1 MSRVPSR
8 QSSTCSTI
16 AQGGPRLLGV
26 HSRGSA
32 GASQRSGSSVNST
45 PCLSR
50 DNSRNSGTG
59 SASGVGAQQNSM
71 HVQTSFDSGFGVHSY
86 LGKDGK
92 RETVVND
99 VYKKGG
105 TGNAASQPTPLV
117 TVINAD
123 SEQAG
128 AKQGSSGV
136 GAFLGARPIISG
148 APSPRQ
154 LSRQGSSIESSTVH
168 THTVECTGSARLHQP
183 VTAHSRGSPTSNE
196 CDFHCC
202 SLHAG
207 HSSQSTHKTV
217 ATSPVQVS
225 NITRL

>member
-1 MSRVPSR
+1 MAWKPSNR
-8 QSSTCSTI
+8 T
-16 AQGGPRLLGV
+16 ALYLG
-26 HSRGSA
+26 A

-59 SASGVGAQQNSM
+59 SGGAQQNSM

-92 RETVVND
+92 RETVANE

-105 TGNAASQPTPLV
+105 SGNAAGHPTPLV

-123 SEQAG
+123 SEQVG
-128 AKQGSSGV
+128 AKQATSGA

-154 LSRQGSSIESSTVH
+154 LSRQAIMSN
-168 THTVECTGSARLHQP
+168 QP
-183 VTAHSRGSPTSNE
+183 IFN
-196 CDFHCC
+196 
-202 SLHAG
+202 
-207 HSSQSTHKTV
+207 Q
-217 ATSPVQVS
+217 
-225 NITRL
+225 